1 MKIKA
6 GSTEQNIN
14 VIDRTAEVKDYD
26 FLHYVRNTQAELEE
40 YALPPSEWDIKDI
53 VSIQLVLKV
62 VRATKGWMIKHV
74 RQSDMGVQYFPALN
88 QTAHNVIAKDDTND
102 GFIAYEWVVYTNNG
116 GQITE
121 IYVDDED
128 GNTVIKWTDAD
139 SVEVHDIVYDTK
151 EEGSVGYLIRSVIY
165 WSAQALVDISEG
177 RVKVENNFD
186 FNDLTKLSNEL
197 SNIDELDGNTTN
209 NIRLMV
215 YSALVN
221 LARNSKD
228 VVISHTEDADGM
240 QMKVKLHDA
249 CSINIPL
256 TEDGFVEVIYR
267 GNEILVSDVTS
278 VKINKVYDLDGNIV
292 KDRKI
297 THYQARALGNHLKLL
312 AAFRQAVMSVILGI
326 PA

>member
-1 MKIKA
+1 MKIKV
-6 GSTEQNIN
+6 GSVAKEIN

-26 FLHYVRNTQAELEE
+26 FLHYVRESQAALEE
-40 YALPPSEWDIKDI
+40 YALPPSEWQLADIKLM
-53 VSIQLVLKV
+53 QLALKV
-62 VRATKGWMIKHV
+62 VRATKGWMLKHI
-74 RQSDMGVQYFPALN
+74 RQSDIGVQYFPALN
-88 QTAHNVIAKDDTND
+88 QTAHNIIAHDDVND
-102 GFIAYEWVVYTNNG
+102 GLITYEWVVYTNNG

-121 IYVDDED
+121 IYVDDGD
-128 GNTVIKWTDAD
+128 GNTVIKWTDVN
-139 SVEVHDIVYDTK
+139 SVEIDDIVYDIK
-151 EEGSVGYLIRSVIY
+151 EGSIGYLISNAVYR
-165 WSAQALVDISEG
+165 SAQALVDISEG

-209 NIRLMV
+209 NVRLMV
-215 YSALVN
+215 YSCLVN

-228 VVISHTEDADGM
+228 VAIGHTKDADGM
-240 QMKVKLHDA
+240 QVEVKLHDA

-256 TEDGFVEVIYR
+256 SEDGFIEVTYR
-267 GNEILVSDVTS
+267 GNEILISDVTNI
-278 VKINKVYDLDGNIV
+278 KINKVYDLDGNIV

-297 THYQARALGNHLKLL
+297 SHYQARALGNHLKLL